1 MSQPPNDYP
10 PRRRHGPPPVIQQPS
25 RAPDRFRQGHDAW
38 HDYSQPPQA
47 QYPPTQPQYGPPPQ
61 YGTPPQYAGNY
72 PQQTY
77 PPQNYPPA
85 PAHHGAPPPK
95 RHRRRV
101 FLWVFLA
108 IQAIFLIWIITGAV
122 STGHTEPSA
131 AQMAQYCGN
140 GPNSVLALYSSKA
153 DCMAHYSRVLSDAAG
168 TGRGLGIALIVI
180 MWFVVD
186 VILGVSYGVYKLATR
201 NR

>member
-1 MSQPPNDYP
+1 M
-10 PRRRHGPPPVIQQPS
+10 
-25 RAPDRFRQGHDAW
+25 
-38 HDYSQPPQA
+38 
-47 QYPPTQPQYGPPPQ
+47 TTPPQ
-61 YGTPPQYAGNY
+61 YGYQQKPYQQPQGYPPPGYLPPPEYAGNY

-77 PPQNYPPA
+77 PSA
-85 PAHHGAPPPK
+85 PSHHGTPPK
-95 RHRRRV
+95 PRKKRRI

-108 IQAIFLIWIITGAV
+108 IQVLLLIWIIAGAA

-131 AQMAQYCGN
+131 AQMAQYCGH
-140 GPNSVLALYSSKA
+140 GPNSVLALYKSKA

-168 TGRGLGIALIVI
+168 TGRGLGIALVVA

-186 VILGVSYGVYKLATR
+186 VILGISYGVYKLATR